1 METNLRRSLSE
12 DYESTVAATE
22 TDDDRTSSSVD
33 AVDEDSWQLEDSE
46 INAEHARVLQAVRS
60 VPSTQIL
67 LLGAKEVVGDAIVYN
82 VIMND
87 GNKAERYQLK
97 PVMNGNDEGDD
108 GDDKGPL
115 NTMNSDSLTNV
126 YEATPLAPKN
136 EEEDCNDD
144 KPAMFTD
151 MDVFVSGRDD
161 KLFTLKRVSRNQ
173 IGDAFKQFHSLHVP
187 HSTAWTIQSA
197 QYSIQ

>member
-22 TDDDRTSSSVD
+22 TDDDRTLSSVD

-173 IGDAFKQFHSLHVP
+173 IGDAFK
-187 HSTAWTIQSA
+187 
-197 QYSIQ
+197 